1 MIIFIISLLLMC
13 TAHIIRMNRWQL
25 FIKTYEKP
33 DFRNLINALSI
44 GYLLNFF
51 LPFKLGDIVRALIAG
66 RKMKNGYGFSLATVI
81 IDRCLD
87 IIVVGTVFVVLFLIN
102 PNEIAV
108 CTSIMYIAVAA
119 FIILVAAFAWI
130 YRKPVKKGIRLV
142 ASIFNEAL
150 EFKAMKFF
158 WSLIWGGVD
167 IIKKIS
173 RVKLV
178 LYTIEM
184 WGLYILS
191 YVCFS
196 KFLTMYSPV
205 DINWIN
211 IFYILFAK
219 NSIQIGNIKSLSENT
234 MLLYSQTSWLALYLI
249 LPSIM
254 ILLLSFF
261 VKNIPASKDEKY
273 LNLIPHLN
281 TEERLSFLETYFS
294 GEKSNYIQN
303 YLKINQD
310 ILILR
315 DYSAGSN
322 ATTMLCLDND
332 KNFFRKYAIDMESN
346 KLYEQIEWLLKYKD
360 ILPLC
365 EIIGYERE
373 GEYCYYDMNYESNA
387 VGMFEYA
394 HSMPREKAWSILQ
407 EVIECLENT
416 LYTVNLKYA
425 DEMTVSRYIE
435 RKVTANI
442 DKIINAKWLKTLME
456 YEDIIINGETYK
468 NLPYYFQYMDK
479 GHLYKIFKDDICSAI
494 HGDLTIENI
503 ICTRNACGRD
513 NWYIIDPNTGNV
525 HDSPNLDYGKLL
537 QSIHGGYEFLMAT
550 KNVEIDK
557 NKINFTYTKSEAYT
571 YLFKSLDEY
580 MNQKFSYERVRSIY
594 YHEIVHWLRLMPY
607 KIEKNGKR
615 VLLFYA
621 GMLMVM
627 DDVIGR
633 FER

>member
-1 MIIFIISLLLMC
+1 MC
-13 TAHIIRMNRWQL
+13 TAHLIRINRWQL

-33 DFRNLINALSI
+33 HFKNLVSALSI

-51 LPFKLGDIVRALIAG
+51 LPFKLGDVVRALIAG
-66 RKMKNGYGFSLATVI
+66 RRMKNGYGFSLATVI

-87 IIVVGTVFVVLFLIN
+87 VIVVGAVFVILFFIN
-102 PNEIAV
+102 PNKIAV
-108 CTSIMYIAVAA
+108 STSIMYIVAA
-119 FIILVAAFAWI
+119 VVIILAAALAWI
-130 YRKPVKKGIRLV
+130 YRRPVKKGIRFI
-142 ASIFNEAL
+142 ASIFNETL
-150 EFKAMKFF
+150 EFKTMKFF
-158 WSLIWGGVD
+158 WALIWGVVD

-173 RVKLV
+173 IAKLM
-178 LYTIEM
+178 LYTIGM
-184 WGLYILS
+184 WGLYIVS
-191 YVCFS
+191 YVCFA
-196 KFLTMYSPV
+196 KFLTMYSST

-234 MLLYSQTSWLALYLI
+234 MLLYSQANWLVLYLI
-249 LPSIM
+249 LPSM
-254 ILLLSFF
+254 LILLLSLFAKDTI
-261 VKNIPASKDEKY
+261 VTKDEKY

-281 TEERLSFLETYFS
+281 MEERLDFLETYFS
-294 GEKSNYIQN
+294 SEKSNYIQN

-322 ATTMLCLDND
+322 ATTMLCFDNN
-332 KNFFRKYAIDMESN
+332 KNFFRKYAIGIESN

-365 EIIGYERE
+365 EIIRYERN
-373 GEYCYYDMNYESNA
+373 GEYCYYDMTYESNA

-394 HSMPREKAWSILQ
+394 HSMPRKNAWSILQ
-407 EVIECLENT
+407 EVIQCLEST
-416 LYTVNLKYA
+416 LYTVNLKRPNVI
-425 DEMTVSRYIE
+425 TISKYIDS
-435 RKVTANI
+435 KVTSNI
-442 DKIINAKWLKTLME
+442 DKIMNAKYLKPLME
-456 YEDIIINGETYK
+456 YEEIIINGKIYK
-468 NLPYYFQYMDK
+468 NLPYYFLYMDK
-479 GHLYKIFKDDICSAI
+479 EHLLEIFKNDTCSAI

-503 ICTRNACGRD
+503 ICRRNAGVRD

-525 HDSPNLDYGKLL
+525 LDSPNLDYGKLL

-557 NKINFTYTKSEAYT
+557 NRINFTYTKSEAYT

-580 MNQKFSYERVRSIY
+580 MKQKFSHERVRSIY

-627 DDVIGR
+627 NDVINR

>member
-1 MIIFIISLLLMC
+1 MC
-13 TAHIIRMNRWQL
+13 TAHFIRISRWKL

-33 DFRNLINALSI
+33 HSKNLINALSM

-87 IIVVGTVFVVLFLIN
+87 VIVVGAVFIILFFIN
-102 PNEIAV
+102 PNKIAV
-108 CTSIMYIAVAA
+108 GTSIMYIAAAA
-119 FIILVAAFAWI
+119 FIILFAALAWI
-130 YRKPVKKGIRLV
+130 CRKPVKKGIRLI
-142 ASIFNEAL
+142 ASIFNETL
-150 EFKAMKFF
+150 EFKTMKFF
-158 WSLIWGGVD
+158 WALIWGVVD

-173 RVKLV
+173 RAKLL

-184 WGLYILS
+184 WGLYIVS
-191 YVCFS
+191 YVCFA
-196 KFLTMYSPV
+196 KFLTVYCSN

-249 LPSIM
+249 LPSM
-254 ILLLSFF
+254 LILLLSLFI
-261 VKNIPASKDEKY
+261 KNAPESKDERY

-281 TEERLSFLETYFS
+281 TEERLDFLETYFS
-294 GEKSNYIQN
+294 GEKSSYIQN
-303 YLKINQD
+303 YLKINQN

-322 ATTMLCLDND
+322 ATTMLCFDND
-332 KNFFRKYAIDMESN
+332 KNFFRKYAIGAESD
-346 KLYEQIEWLLKYKD
+346 KLYEQIQWLLRYKD
-360 ILPLC
+360 TLPLC
-365 EIIGYERE
+365 EIIGYERD
-373 GEYCYYDMNYESNA
+373 GEYCYYDMTYESNA

-394 HSMPREKAWSILQ
+394 HSMPREKAWSVLHEAIQ
-407 EVIECLENT
+407 CLEGA
-416 LYTVNLKYA
+416 LYTVNLTHA
-425 DEMTVSRYIE
+425 DEITVSKYIDN
-435 RKVTANI
+435 KVTANI
-442 DKIINAKWLKTLME
+442 NKIINAKYLKPLME
-456 YEDIIINGETYK
+456 YEDIVINGKIYK

-479 GHLYKIFKDDICSAI
+479 EHLFEIFKDDTCSVI

-503 ICTRNACGRD
+503 ICRRNASDRD
-513 NWYIIDPNTGNV
+513 SWYIIDPNTGNI

-557 NKINFTYTKSEAYT
+557 NRINFTYTKSEAYT

-580 MNQKFSYERVRSIY
+580 MSQKFSYERVRSIY

-627 DDVIGR
+627 NDVIKK